1 MLLDRLGVE
10 FSNDHLSDN
19 DLFELSPVS
28 QPKLQIKV
36 PVFSREKKL
45 LSPHSILVGRSESE
59 RIGAVQFSHI
69 QSLLKFPKNAVPLM
83 HCSEKA
89 TLIRQ
94 DDLVKRQMLEAQR
107 TLDKS
112 AKETQPVELPKIVPV
127 PVPGIPVAVAFTLG
141 KGRVVVL
148 GGGSVLSSIVRQSEM
163 MGNPISEKVGLG
175 SADNQKF
182 TLNTMHWLTGVLE

>member
-148 GGGSVLSSIVRQSEM
+148 GGGSALSSIVRQSEL